1 MFIGIGVLL
10 LALLVGLT
18 ASYLRVPLL
27 GQLAGGHNG
36 FAVKVE
42 YPAENG
48 PIYLAAGNFVGDS
61 KRDIAVSNAG
71 TCNCISVFRNNGNG
85 TFAARVDHA
94 IGVRP
99 LSIIISDLNTDG
111 KGDIAIVQANGKLAV
126 LMNNGNG
133 SFDPKV
139 EYVGVQGSLVASGLQ
154 SGDLN
159 DDGKPDLAAV
169 FASTSV
175 AVFLNNG
182 DGTFAPKADYATAG
196 GTNSLTMGD
205 LNADGKLDLATAN
218 NSQNSISVLLNNSN
232 GTFAAKVDYPTG
244 ISPVR
249 IATGDFNGDGDSDL
263 ATLGNLTNTVSVLL
277 NNGNGTFGAKADY
290 ATGIEARD
298 ITASDIN
305 GDGMLDILTANTL
318 ANEGN
323 LTVLFGDAS
332 GTFSQKQGYGS
343 GIRSR
348 GVASEDL
355 NGDGL
360 ADVALTGYSITNNVY
375 ANNNLAILMNIG
387 FCGDGFR
394 RSTEQCDDGNEVDND
409 TCRNSCLNA
418 RCGDFLVQPSLGEE
432 CDDPPSSGT
441 NEIQRITYNGTI
453 PINWIV
459 NFNGVQTAPI
469 PPDSSADVV
478 KSRLEALS
486 TIGAGNVTV
495 SKAFNIQSEL
505 HWYDVAFVGVR
516 GGINQPQMVQVQGPV
531 TPTTLTNGGGGGV
544 PSTTCNTNCKLFKC
558 GDGIRTGTEQCDDG
572 NQTNTDACTNACR
585 NARCGD
591 GFLQG
596 TEQCDDGNTIN
607 TDACTNQCRF
617 PTSSSSSLS
626 SVSSSRSSSVASSAS
641 SLSTSRSSSAT
652 SQSSSVAS
660 NASSS
665 VGLTPPPPPP
675 NSSSAAALRSS
686 SSRSLFLFPLPSSS
700 VQSAILLA
708 QASSSRRSSVAAILP
723 ASASAAS
730 FASKALATIPAS
742 STPSTLLTV
751 ASSDSPEIIA
761 FEPPPP
767 VSEQPGGATPSRG
780 TSFSEPIIVAVPPS
794 EIPSQPSTQENADQV
809 LGLFVDLGVERTAA
823 PPVTSAPTPTQVCGD
838 GYKEGSESCDDGN
851 TDPGDGCGETCR
863 KEGAAGTAAP
873 DSTGQYADAL
883 PFGQTPLY
891 DLAGDVVSGRR
902 GSVLSRPTS
911 YPPQTT
917 DSGPAAVAVMAG
929 GAAAGFSW
937 MRRRRKN
944 NAS

>member
-1 MFIGIGVLL
+1 MSRSQMFIGIGVLL

-99 LSIIISDLNTDG
+99 LSIIISDLN
-111 KGDIAIVQANGKLAV
+111 A
-126 LMNNGNG
+126 
-133 SFDPKV
+133 
-139 EYVGVQGSLVASGLQ
+139 
-154 SGDLN
+154 
-159 DDGKPDLAAV
+159 DGKPDLAAV

-486 TIGAGNVTV
+486 TIGAGKATV
-495 SKAFNIQSEL
+495 
-505 HWYDVAFVGVR
+505 
-516 GGINQPQMVQVQGPV
+516 
-531 TPTTLTNGGGGGV
+531 
-544 PSTTCNTNCKLFKC
+544 
-558 GDGIRTGTEQCDDG
+558 
-572 NQTNTDACTNACR
+572 
-585 NARCGD
+585 
-591 GFLQG
+591 
-596 TEQCDDGNTIN
+596 
-607 TDACTNQCRF
+607 
-617 PTSSSSSLS
+617 
-626 SVSSSRSSSVASSAS
+626 
-641 SLSTSRSSSAT
+641 
-652 SQSSSVAS
+652 
-660 NASSS
+660 
-665 VGLTPPPPPP
+665 
-675 NSSSAAALRSS
+675 
-686 SSRSLFLFPLPSSS
+686 
-700 VQSAILLA
+700 
-708 QASSSRRSSVAAILP
+708 
-723 ASASAAS
+723 
-730 FASKALATIPAS
+730 
-742 STPSTLLTV
+742 
-751 ASSDSPEIIA
+751 
-761 FEPPPP
+761 
-767 VSEQPGGATPSRG
+767 
-780 TSFSEPIIVAVPPS
+780 
-794 EIPSQPSTQENADQV
+794 
-809 LGLFVDLGVERTAA
+809 
-823 PPVTSAPTPTQVCGD
+823 
-838 GYKEGSESCDDGN
+838 
-851 TDPGDGCGETCR
+851 
-863 KEGAAGTAAP
+863 
-873 DSTGQYADAL
+873 
-883 PFGQTPLY
+883 
-891 DLAGDVVSGRR
+891 
-902 GSVLSRPTS
+902 
-911 YPPQTT
+911 
-917 DSGPAAVAVMAG
+917 
-929 GAAAGFSW
+929 
-937 MRRRRKN
+937 
-944 NAS
+944 

>member
-1 MFIGIGVLL
+1 MSRSQMFIGIGVLL

-182 DGTFAPKADYATAG
+182 NGTFAP
-196 GTNSLTMGD
+196 
-205 LNADGKLDLATAN
+205 
-218 NSQNSISVLLNNSN
+218 
-232 GTFAAKVDYPTG
+232 KVDYPTG

-305 GDGMLDILTANTL
+305 GDGMLDIFTANTL
-318 ANEGN
+318 ANEGI
-323 LTVLFGDAS
+323 LTVLFGAAI
-332 GTFSQKQGYGS
+332 GFFSQKQGIGS

-375 ANNNLAILMNIG
+375 ANNKLAILMNIG

-544 PSTTCNTNCKLFKC
+544 PSTTCNTK
-558 GDGIRTGTEQCDDG
+558 
-572 NQTNTDACTNACR
+572 
-585 NARCGD
+585 
-591 GFLQG
+591 
-596 TEQCDDGNTIN
+596 
-607 TDACTNQCRF
+607 
-617 PTSSSSSLS
+617 
-626 SVSSSRSSSVASSAS
+626 
-641 SLSTSRSSSAT
+641 
-652 SQSSSVAS
+652 
-660 NASSS
+660 
-665 VGLTPPPPPP
+665 
-675 NSSSAAALRSS
+675 
-686 SSRSLFLFPLPSSS
+686 
-700 VQSAILLA
+700 
-708 QASSSRRSSVAAILP
+708 
-723 ASASAAS
+723 
-730 FASKALATIPAS
+730 
-742 STPSTLLTV
+742 
-751 ASSDSPEIIA
+751 
-761 FEPPPP
+761 
-767 VSEQPGGATPSRG
+767 
-780 TSFSEPIIVAVPPS
+780 
-794 EIPSQPSTQENADQV
+794 
-809 LGLFVDLGVERTAA
+809 
-823 PPVTSAPTPTQVCGD
+823 
-838 GYKEGSESCDDGN
+838 
-851 TDPGDGCGETCR
+851 
-863 KEGAAGTAAP
+863 
-873 DSTGQYADAL
+873 
-883 PFGQTPLY
+883 
-891 DLAGDVVSGRR
+891 
-902 GSVLSRPTS
+902 
-911 YPPQTT
+911 
-917 DSGPAAVAVMAG
+917 
-929 GAAAGFSW
+929 
-937 MRRRRKN
+937 
-944 NAS
+944 